1 MDITKIIQDV
11 VSLITTSPIVIVL
24 VSLVKMSFK
33 TLEGNAVKAVA
44 AGIGGIIGIVW
55 VLGQPVQDSTVWITG
70 IVAGLLSGFTSSYL
84 YDLLKKNG

>member
-1 MDITKIIQDV
+1 MDITKVITDV
-11 VSLITTSPIVIVL
+11 VSLITTSPVVIVL
-24 VSLVKMSFK
+24 VALVKMMFK
-33 TLEGNAVKAVA
+33 DLQGNAVKLVA
-44 AGIGGIIGIVW
+44 ACIGGIIGVVW